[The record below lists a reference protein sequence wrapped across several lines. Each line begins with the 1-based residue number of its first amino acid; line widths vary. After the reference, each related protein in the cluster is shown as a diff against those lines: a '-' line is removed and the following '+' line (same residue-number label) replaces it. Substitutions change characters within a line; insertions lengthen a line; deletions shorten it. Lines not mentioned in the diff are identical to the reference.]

1 MYPKTAARMALL
13 NTGLNSAKLLTQ
25 KDNVDYEILTEKNRF
40 YRWITGTCCPA
51 KKGQTAG

>member
-1 MYPKTAARMALL
+1 MALL